1 MAKKQKKII
10 ANVKF
15 RVPAGNAT
23 PGPPVGS
30 TLGQYGV
37 NSQDFIQAFNAQT
50 SDLKGQGEI
59 GVHMSIHDDRTFTF
73 RTNGVATDVLILKTL
88 GIKKG
93 SGVPQKDKIGKL
105 TQTQLKDIAEAKM
118 IDMNCDTVESAMKA
132 VAGTARSMGVEI
144 EA

>member
-1 MAKKQKKII
+1 MAKAEKKIT

-50 SDLKGQGEI
+50 ADLKGQGDI
-59 GVHMSIHDDRTFTF
+59 GVHLSIYEDRSFTF
-73 RTNGVATDVLILKTL
+73 RTNGVATDELIRKAL

-93 SGVPQKDKIGKL
+93 SGVPQKDKVGKL
-105 TQTQLKDIAEAKM
+105 TQDQLTQIAESKM
-118 IDMNCDTVESAMKA
+118 IDMNTDDLESAKKA

-144 EA
+144 EE